1 MILVMVVMMMMM
13 KLKLLLCD
21 RRQSMSTR
29 QFPRWLEMSS
39 QWKRWQGELG
49 GNTLLDIAWKD
60 IFIKCLKIIFF
71 TLTLIAKF
79 WFSACDFLNILGG
92 MFGLKISPQQE
103 VKGGILYNL
112 VLLKHFLWSSFPRQC
127 LFSSTK
133 RWFTQV
139 PGDIDEEDPESGF
152 QTIKRRNIILL
163 KKEMMIMMKLAK
175 KDQGNNIAST
185 IWPSG
190 Q

>member
-1 MILVMVVMMMMM
+1 MILAMVKMMMKMM

-39 QWKRWQGELG
+39 QWKRWQGELW

-79 WFSACDFLNILGG
+79 CFSACDFLNILGG

-103 VKGGILYNL
+103 VKGG
-112 VLLKHFLWSSFPRQC
+112 SC
-127 LFSSTK
+127 
-133 RWFTQV
+133 
-139 PGDIDEEDPESGF
+139 
-152 QTIKRRNIILL
+152 IILSFWDTFFEVVFPDNVNFL
-163 KKEMMIMMKLAK
+163 RQKGDSHKFQATLMRRI
-175 KDQGNNIAST
+175 QGLDSRR
-185 IWPSG
+185 
-190 Q
+190 